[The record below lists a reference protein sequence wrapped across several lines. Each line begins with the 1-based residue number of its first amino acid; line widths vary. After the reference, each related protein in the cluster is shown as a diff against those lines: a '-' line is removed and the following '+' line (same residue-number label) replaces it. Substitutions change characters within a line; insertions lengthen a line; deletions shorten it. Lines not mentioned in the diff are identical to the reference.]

1 MMVDL
6 PEPDDPTSAVTVPG
20 CAWNE
25 MSCSTVLFA
34 S

>member
-1 MMVDL
+1 MVDL

-20 CAWNE
+20 CE
-25 MSCSTVLFA
+25 MKLTSSSTGLPG